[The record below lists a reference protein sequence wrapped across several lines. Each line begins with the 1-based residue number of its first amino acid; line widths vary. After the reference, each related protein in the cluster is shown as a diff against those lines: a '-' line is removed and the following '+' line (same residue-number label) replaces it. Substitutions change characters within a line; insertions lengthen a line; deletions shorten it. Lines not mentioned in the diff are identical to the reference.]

1 MRWLSNLRVQT
12 KLIGGFLI
20 VAAIAAIIGTVA
32 IRSINQ
38 INGMAHLMYEREL
51 TGVVGASDANLNMV
65 AAGRALR
72 GLLLAP
78 DPDAMQSE
86 FFAMDSRFDT
96 LEFELKKLEQVFDT
110 ESGKRSVRDAL
121 QAVTEY
127 EDAIKQMVSHDGL
140 KIDQSE
146 VVTYLHDKVRPLGDV
161 AEIKVGMLTLDK
173 QNGAQ
178 MFAQRIDQIHD
189 QTFLSMVGLTAGGA
203 VIALLL
209 GWLITRGLTRQLGGE
224 PREVAEVANS
234 IATGNLVHPIDTS
247 RARAGSVMDAMHRM
261 QNALQQVV
269 ASVRSSS
276 DHIAI
281 GSEEIASGN
290 AHLSRRTEAQAAN
303 LTETASAMEEMA
315 GTVRSNADIAQ
326 QAAQMAVSAS
336 EAATRGGDVVNQVVS
351 TMGDINASSH
361 KIVEIISVI
370 DAIAF
375 QTNILAL
382 NAAVEAARAGEQGR
396 GFAVVASEVR
406 SLAQKS
412 ASAAQD
418 VKKLIVD
425 SVDKVETGSRMVDAA
440 GSVMTDIVSHVKRVS
455 DLINE
460 ISAATLEQN
469 TGIGQINEAIMQL
482 SDTTQQ
488 NAALVQQSA
497 AAADSL
503 SHQAQQLVEAVRVFQ
518 IGDIELQMAQPPA
531 AFIDQEDGAGEA
543 EDAESSEHTESA
555 QEPASGGR
563 APRLQLVASQAD
575 TATPVRS
582 RRANG
587 AAVRAVREDDWEEF

>member
-1 MRWLSNLRVQT
+1 MHWLSNLRVQT

-72 GLLLAP
+72 SLLLAP

-110 ESGKRSVRDAL
+110 ESGKRSVREAI

-127 EDAIKQMVSHDGL
+127 EDAIKQMVGHDGL

-146 VVTYLHDKVRPLGDV
+146 VVAYLHDKVRPLGDV
-161 AEIKVGMLTLDK
+161 AEIKVGMLTLEK
-173 QNGAQ
+173 QTGAQ
-178 MFAQRIDQIHD
+178 MFAQRIDNIHD
-189 QTFLSMVGLTAGGA
+189 QTFLSMVGLTAGGS

-224 PREVAEVANS
+224 PHEVAEVANS

-336 EAATRGGDVVNQVVS
+336 EAATRGGEVVNQVVS

-518 IGDIELQMAQPPA
+518 IGDIELQMEQLPA
-531 AFIDQEDGAGEA
+531 AITDQDDDSSEIEDT
-543 EDAESSEHTESA
+543 ESSEQAESVEA
-555 QEPASGGR
+555 LASGSR

-575 TATPVRS
+575 APASVRS
-582 RRANG
+582 RRTDG